1 LRNNAYN
8 KSPLQIKGEHSV
20 NHPKFE
26 IYEGKNGQHYFRL
39 TARNGQNILASEG
52 YSSKAGCKNGIES
65 VKANGTIAERFEM
78 KEASNG
84 KYYFNL
90 LAANKQVIGKSQ
102 IYASKQTCQS
112 GIEAVQRVA
121 AEAGVE
127 DTTV

>member
-1 LRNNAYN
+1 M
-8 KSPLQIKGEHSV
+8 

-26 IYEGKNGQHYFRL
+26 LYEGKNGQFYFRL

-52 YSSKAGCKNGIES
+52 YASKASCKNGIES
-65 VKANGTIAERFEM
+65 VKANGTNAERFEI

-84 KYYFNL
+84 KFYFNL

-102 IYASKQTCQS
+102 MYANKQTCEG